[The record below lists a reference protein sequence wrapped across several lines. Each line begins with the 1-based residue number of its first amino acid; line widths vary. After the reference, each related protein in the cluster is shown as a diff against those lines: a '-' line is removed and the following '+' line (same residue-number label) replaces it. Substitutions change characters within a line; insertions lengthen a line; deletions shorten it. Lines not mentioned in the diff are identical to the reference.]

1 MKLLNLFRI
10 GGALAF
16 VLILIPVL
24 VLIPG
29 AFAASGEIAPDF
41 TLENL
46 HGERVTLSDVLADG
60 PVILDFWASWCGPCR
75 KALPALQVLAREYS
89 DEVTVLT
96 VSIDDPRSRPK
107 IGSTMRSLGLK
118 MPVLLDSDKTVASLY
133 RVVSV
138 PSTFLIAS
146 DGGIVTVHSGYR
158 DGDMRLLAS
167 ELDRLLSEGKT
178 N

>member
-1 MKLLNLFRI
+1 MKTMNTLRI
-10 GGALAF
+10 GTVLAAA
-16 VLILIPVL
+16 LILIPA
-24 VLIPG
+24 

-46 HGERVTLSDVLADG
+46 RGDRITLSDALADG
-60 PVILDFWASWCGPCR
+60 PVILDFWATWCGPCR
-75 KALPALQVLAREYS
+75 KALPALQELATEFG
-89 DEVTVLT
+89 DDVTVLT
-96 VSIDDPRSRPK
+96 VSIDDPRSRSK

-118 MPVLLDSDKTVASLY
+118 MPVLLDSDKSIASLY

-146 DGGIVTVHSGYR
+146 DGTIAKVHSGYR

-167 ELDRLLSEGKT
+167 ELGRLLSEGQAK
-178 N
+178 